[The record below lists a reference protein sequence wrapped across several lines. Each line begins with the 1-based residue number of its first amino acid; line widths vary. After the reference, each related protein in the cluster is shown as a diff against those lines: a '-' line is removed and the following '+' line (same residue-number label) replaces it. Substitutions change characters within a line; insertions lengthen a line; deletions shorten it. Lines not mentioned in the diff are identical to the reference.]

1 MSKKSEMVEVEVYV
15 EQLPSEVSEQVAEL
29 PPAVNVAPAPAIV
42 GLEKELIVA
51 KVKGLLGEALELCK
65 TLESQAD
72 ERFGK
77 AVVKLGE
84 TFGAL
89 R

>member
-1 MSKKSEMVEVEVYV
+1 MSKKSEMVEVEVYA
-15 EQLPSEVSEQVAEL
+15 EPKAELAEAVAEL
-29 PPAVNVAPAPAIV
+29 PPAVNVAQAPTLV
-42 GLEKELIVA
+42 GVEREA
-51 KVKGLLGEALELCK
+51 KVAQVKSLLGEALELLK

-77 AVVKLGE
+77 AILKLGE